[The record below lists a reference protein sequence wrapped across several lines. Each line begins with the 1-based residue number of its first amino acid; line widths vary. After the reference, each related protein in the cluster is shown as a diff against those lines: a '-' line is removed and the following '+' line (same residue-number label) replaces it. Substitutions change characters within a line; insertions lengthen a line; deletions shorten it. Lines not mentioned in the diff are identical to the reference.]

1 MKRFEKYDKVIYD
14 ANIIIYYCFMFG
26 NYQIINLTNKSR
38 ELTHFLTKK
47 GFKIITSQLT
57 MGEIKN
63 KGATK
68 IICDYVL
75 ANQIE
80 NFPRKR
86 NHSLIARLQY
96 KFENN
101 LKKLENKKW
110 FDIYNFQLNDENRKP
125 LEDFFLSIDENTLEK
140 FLKNKDRNTP
150 VPAEGDLLLMAFSKK
165 IRSPIVSNDKDFT
178 FFANELYMQNLTS
191 EIISFESLPFIYQ

>member
-14 ANIIIYYCFMFG
+14 ANIIIYYCFLLG
-26 NYQIINLTNKSR
+26 DYQIINLTNKSR
-38 ELTHFLTKK
+38 ELTHFLTKN
-47 GFKIITSQLT
+47 GLKIITSQLT
-57 MGEIKN
+57 IREIKN

-80 NFPRKR
+80 NLARKR
-86 NHSLIARLQY
+86 NHALIARLQY

-110 FDIYNFQLNDENRKP
+110 FDIYNFQLDDKDRRP
-125 LEDFFLSIDENTLEK
+125 LEDFFLNIDENTLKK
-140 FLKNKDRNTP
+140 FLRNKDRNTP
-150 VPAEGDLLLMAFSKK
+150 VPADGDLLLMAFSKK
-165 IRSPIVSNDKDFT
+165 LQSPIVSNDNDFT
-178 FFANELYMQNLTS
+178 FFANELFKQNLSS
-191 EIISFESLPFIYQ
+191 EIISFESLPYIYQ